1 MKRIFAI
8 IVMIFFIA
16 PGYVPAKQPA
26 PRLLVLGFSSSLLD
40 EIEERFLREEVI
52 RELSRRGISRV
63 SVMQTERALRS
74 RGNFNPF
81 SAGINDIMETAATVG
96 ATHVITGRLA
106 CIDCGKKKVHKICG
120 RYSYRCEL
128 KVFVTGQGKPAVLEV
143 IQKGTGDRYSFL
155 KALGR
160 QVVTTLLKKSNPRF
174 ISAE

>member
-1 MKRIFAI
+1 MKRIFSI

-63 SVMQTERALRS
+63 SVMQTERVLRS
-74 RGNFNPF
+74 HKNFDP
-81 SAGINDIMETAATVG
+81 ATVDIKEIMEMTAAAG

-106 CIDCGKKKVHKICG
+106 CIDCGNKKVHKICG
-120 RYSYRCEL
+120 RYLYRCEL
-128 KVFVTGQGKPAVLEV
+128 KVFVTGQGKPAVLEI
-143 IQKGTGDRYSFL
+143 IQKGTGDRY
-155 KALGR
+155 
-160 QVVTTLLKKSNPRF
+160 KSKYLNPTGE
-174 ISAE
+174 SKN